1 MAQISLTFPD
11 GNARSFEAGVTPADV
26 AADISKSLAKKAISA
41 SVDGK
46 HWDLQWPIESDAQIA
61 INTMKDAAPALELIR
76 HDLAHIMA
84 RAVQE
89 IWPDVK
95 VTIGPVIENGWYYDF
110 DRQEPFTP
118 EDLGEIEKKMREIIN
133 SRDPVRTEVWE
144 RARAVKHYE
153 DNGEP
158 YKVELIE
165 AIPGDEPLRMYWH
178 GDWQDLCR
186 GPHLQHTGQVPADGF
201 KLMSE
206 ILMEELPR
214 CRSGVLSGPNL
225 AAEIVNRELTA
236 TVIAA
241 KDPEVRRTVQDL
253 LGCEYFRV
261 YANVD
266 VYGVE
271 LAGALKNIYAIV
283 AGLASALEMGENARA
298 MLITRGLAEMSRFAV
313 SLGANPM
320 TFMGLAGVGDLIAT
334 CTSNKSRNYRI
345 GYAVGKGKQLDE
357 AVKELGQVAEGIYT
371 LKLVREKSESIGI
384 YMPLVRGLYEILYND
399 ASINAVISSL
409 MMAVQNSD
417 VEFILPRT
425 ITQ

>member
-1 MAQISLTFPD
+1 MPD
-11 GNARSFEAGVTPADV
+11 NTTPPVDGAKSYDV
-26 AADISKSLAKKAISA
+26 AVLGGGSFGTAMAK
-41 SVDGK
+41 VLG
-46 HWDLQWPIESDAQIA
+46 
-61 INTMKDAAPALELIR
+61 
-76 HDLAHIMA
+76 
-84 RAVQE
+84 
-89 IWPDVK
+89 
-95 VTIGPVIENGWYYDF
+95 ENGHRVHFW
-110 DRQEPFTP
+110 
-118 EDLGEIEKKMREIIN
+118 M
-133 SRDPVRTEVWE
+133 RDPVQAEEIRRTRINARYMPGIMIDGDVHPTTDLAEAVASAEV
-144 RARAVKHYE
+144 VL
-153 DNGEP
+153 
-158 YKVELIE
+158 V
-165 AIPGDEPLRMYWH
+165 AIPSKAFRTVIREHNAAFRE
-178 GDWQDLCR
+178 
-186 GPHLQHTGQVPADGF
+186 GQIVVSLTKGIEEQGF

-206 ILMEELPR
+206 ILLEELPR

-241 KDPEVRRTVQDL
+241 KDPEVRRTVQQL

-283 AGLASALEMGENARA
+283 AGLAAALDMGENARA

-334 CTSNKSRNYRI
+334 CTSSKSRNFRI
-345 GYAVGKGKQLDE
+345 GYAVGKGKKLDE
-357 AVKELGQVAEGIYT
+357 AVAELGQVAEGIYT
-371 LKLVREKSESIGI
+371 LKLVREKSEAIGI
-384 YMPLVRGLYEILYND
+384 YMPLVRGLYEILYQG
-399 ASINAVISSL
+399 ASISAVINSL

-425 ITQ
+425 ITP

>member
-1 MAQISLTFPD
+1 MPENTTPPKDGAKSYDVAVLGGGSFGTAMAKVLGENGHTVHFWMRDEAQAEEVRRTRVNKRYMPDVTIEGDVQPTTDLAEAVARAEVVLVAIPSKAFRSVIRENADAFWEGQIVVSLTK
-11 GNARSFEAGVTPADV
+11 G
-26 AADISKSLAKKAISA
+26 
-41 SVDGK
+41 
-46 HWDLQWPIESDAQIA
+46 IE
-61 INTMKDAAPALELIR
+61 E
-76 HDLAHIMA
+76 H
-84 RAVQE
+84 
-89 IWPDVK
+89 
-95 VTIGPVIENGWYYDF
+95 
-110 DRQEPFTP
+110 
-118 EDLGEIEKKMREIIN
+118 
-133 SRDPVRTEVWE
+133 
-144 RARAVKHYE
+144 
-153 DNGEP
+153 
-158 YKVELIE
+158 
-165 AIPGDEPLRMYWH
+165 
-178 GDWQDLCR
+178 
-186 GPHLQHTGQVPADGF
+186 GF

-384 YMPLVRGLYEILYND
+384 YMPLVRGLYEILYNG

>member
-1 MAQISLTFPD
+1 MSDKHTPTLDGAGSFDVAVLGGGSFGTAMAKVLGENGHTVHFWMRDEAQAEEIRSSGTNSRYMPGVLLKGDIQPTTDLADAVRKAEVVLIAIPSKAFRSVIRDHSKDFRDGQIVVSLTK
-11 GNARSFEAGVTPADV
+11 G
-26 AADISKSLAKKAISA
+26 
-41 SVDGK
+41 
-46 HWDLQWPIESDAQIA
+46 IE
-61 INTMKDAAPALELIR
+61 E
-76 HDLAHIMA
+76 H
-84 RAVQE
+84 
-89 IWPDVK
+89 
-95 VTIGPVIENGWYYDF
+95 
-110 DRQEPFTP
+110 
-118 EDLGEIEKKMREIIN
+118 
-133 SRDPVRTEVWE
+133 
-144 RARAVKHYE
+144 
-153 DNGEP
+153 
-158 YKVELIE
+158 
-165 AIPGDEPLRMYWH
+165 
-178 GDWQDLCR
+178 
-186 GPHLQHTGQVPADGF
+186 GF

-206 ILMEELPR
+206 ILQEEIPR

-241 KDPEVRRTVQDL
+241 KDPEVRRTIQEL

-283 AGLASALEMGENARA
+283 AGLASALEMGENAKA

-334 CTSNKSRNYRI
+334 CTSNKSRNFRI
-345 GYAVGKGKQLDE
+345 GYAVGTGKTLDQAAE
-357 AVKELGQVAEGIYT
+357 EVGQVAEGIYT
-371 LKLVREKSESIGI
+371 LKLVREKSDAIGI
-384 YMPLVRGLYEILYND
+384 YMPLVRGLYEILYEG
-399 ASINAVISSL
+399 ASIKAVINSL

>member
-1 MAQISLTFPD
+1 MPEKNEPQSSKNNGPVRDVAILGGGSFGTAMAKVLCENGHCVHFWMRNELQVEEIIRSRINSQYMPDIKLNGDIRPTSDLADAISRADVVFVAIPSKAFRAVIREHKNDFQDGQIVVSLTK
-11 GNARSFEAGVTPADV
+11 G
-26 AADISKSLAKKAISA
+26 
-41 SVDGK
+41 
-46 HWDLQWPIESDAQIA
+46 IE
-61 INTMKDAAPALELIR
+61 E
-76 HDLAHIMA
+76 H
-84 RAVQE
+84 
-89 IWPDVK
+89 
-95 VTIGPVIENGWYYDF
+95 
-110 DRQEPFTP
+110 
-118 EDLGEIEKKMREIIN
+118 
-133 SRDPVRTEVWE
+133 
-144 RARAVKHYE
+144 
-153 DNGEP
+153 
-158 YKVELIE
+158 
-165 AIPGDEPLRMYWH
+165 
-178 GDWQDLCR
+178 
-186 GPHLQHTGQVPADGF
+186 GF

-206 ILMEELPR
+206 ILQEEIPH
-214 CRSGVLSGPNL
+214 CRIGVLSGPNL
-225 AAEIVNRELTA
+225 ASEIVNQDLTA

-241 KDPEVRRTVQDL
+241 KDPEVRQVVQDL

-283 AGLASALEMGENARA
+283 AGLSAALGMGENATA

-384 YMPLVRGLYEILYND
+384 YMPLVRGLYEILYNG

>member
-1 MAQISLTFPD
+1 MSDNSPSPGQGANSQDVAVLGGGSFGTAMAKVLGENGHRVHFWMRDPAQAEQIRNTGVNKRYMPDVVLEGDIRPTTDLASVLQISDVVFVAVPSK
-11 GNARSFEAGVTPADV
+11 AFRS
-26 AADISKSLAKKAISA
+26 
-41 SVDGK
+41 
-46 HWDLQWPIESDAQIA
+46 
-61 INTMKDAAPALELIR
+61 LIR
-76 HDLAHIMA
+76 DHKDEFHDEQVVVSLT
-84 RAVQE
+84 
-89 IWPDVK
+89 K
-95 VTIGPVIENGWYYDF
+95 GIE
-110 DRQEPFTP
+110 E
-118 EDLGEIEKKMREIIN
+118 E
-133 SRDPVRTEVWE
+133 
-144 RARAVKHYE
+144 
-153 DNGEP
+153 
-158 YKVELIE
+158 
-165 AIPGDEPLRMYWH
+165 
-178 GDWQDLCR
+178 
-186 GPHLQHTGQVPADGF
+186 GF

-206 ILMEELPR
+206 ILLEEIPR

-241 KDPEVRRTVQDL
+241 KDPEVRRAVQEL

-283 AGLASALEMGENARA
+283 AGLGAALNMGENARA

-334 CTSNKSRNYRI
+334 CTSNKSRNYRV
-345 GYAVGKGKQLDE
+345 GYAIGKGQQLDDI
-357 AVKELGQVAEGIYT
+357 VRELGQVAEGIYT
-371 LKLVREKSESIGI
+371 LKLVREKSDSIGI
-384 YMPLVRGLYEILYND
+384 YMPLVRGLYEIIYEG

-425 ITQ
+425 ISQ

>member
-1 MAQISLTFPD
+1 MPDNATPNDAGANSKDVAVLGGGSFGTAMAKVLGENGHRVHFWMRDPAQAEQVRKTGINKRYMPDVVLEGDIHPTTDLADTLKKSDVVFVAVPAKAFRALISEHRDEFHDGQVVVSLTK
-11 GNARSFEAGVTPADV
+11 G
-26 AADISKSLAKKAISA
+26 
-41 SVDGK
+41 
-46 HWDLQWPIESDAQIA
+46 IEQ
-61 INTMKDAAPALELIR
+61 
-76 HDLAHIMA
+76 
-84 RAVQE
+84 Q
-89 IWPDVK
+89 
-95 VTIGPVIENGWYYDF
+95 
-110 DRQEPFTP
+110 
-118 EDLGEIEKKMREIIN
+118 
-133 SRDPVRTEVWE
+133 
-144 RARAVKHYE
+144 
-153 DNGEP
+153 
-158 YKVELIE
+158 
-165 AIPGDEPLRMYWH
+165 
-178 GDWQDLCR
+178 
-186 GPHLQHTGQVPADGF
+186 GF

-206 ILMEELPR
+206 ILLEEIPR

-241 KDPEVRRTVQDL
+241 KDPEVRQIVQEL

-283 AGLASALEMGENARA
+283 AGLGAALNMGENARA

-334 CTSNKSRNYRI
+334 CTSNKSRNYRV
-345 GYAVGKGKQLDE
+345 GYAIGKGRQLDE
-357 AVKELGQVAEGIYT
+357 IVEELGQVAEGIYT

-384 YMPLVRGLYEILYND
+384 YMPLVRGLYEIIYEG
-399 ASINAVISSL
+399 ASINAVINSL

-425 ITQ
+425 ISQ